1 MISSYAEAG
10 RGSRAESPLIRMR
23 WMSSA
28 VITSPRWMVFVAAST
43 ASVLV
48 VAFQAHAPSRQ
59 PSAVMTTAATT
70 RPGRLRSLGGG
81 VIGGPMFGAP
91 AWGPGF
97 RSSRAVVVT
106 LVPPAQF
113 SSVHEHL
120 GFANPDLGR
129 AVEAV
134 EADRPGLAR
143 ARPGD
148 DPARGRGD
156 GVGVIR
162 LAGARLPV
170 GVAAVGGVL
179 PPELRLVRRARRV
192 ADDLGA
198 VAHVPGDVEDRR
210 GRRDCDA
217 AGRGALGDRADG
229 VGVRVLGP
237 HPDRH
242 ADQSDAVRTRLGRDA
257 DVDGRQM
264 HLLDR
269 DLRHLARR
277 WSRAGVRGRVL
288 GPDGDE
294 QTRLRLIAVVD
305 RAVAGLVT
313 LPTRVARRRLG
324 LDRTDVAVVTV
335 RPVAR

>member
-10 RGSRAESPLIRMR
+10 SGSKAESPLIRMR
-23 WMSSA
+23 WTSSA

-43 ASVLV
+43 SSVLV
-48 VAFQAHAPSRQ
+48 VAFQAQAPSRQ
-59 PSAVMTTAATT
+59 PSAVMTNAATT

-81 VIGGPMFGAP
+81 VIGGPTSGPP

-97 RSSRAVVVT
+97 RSSRAG
-106 LVPPAQF
+106 

-120 GFANPDLGR
+120 RLADPDLGR
-129 AVEAV
+129 AVQAV
-134 EADRPGLAR
+134 EADRPGLAH

-162 LAGARLPV
+162 LTGARLRV
-170 GVAAVGGVL
+170 GVAAVRGVL
-179 PPELRLVRRARRV
+179 PPEVRLVRRARRI

-198 VAHVPGDVEDRR
+198 VAHVPGDVEDLR

-242 ADQSDAVRTRLGRDA
+242 ADESDAVR
-257 DVDGRQM
+257 
-264 HLLDR
+264 
-269 DLRHLARR
+269 
-277 WSRAGVRGRVL
+277 
-288 GPDGDE
+288 
-294 QTRLRLIAVVD
+294 
-305 RAVAGLVT
+305 
-313 LPTRVARRRLG
+313 
-324 LDRTDVAVVTV
+324 
-335 RPVAR
+335 